1 MAEITEQGITGRS
14 LNEYLGDIKTRTL
27 AIDPEWNLDADSPDG
42 QRIGIDSELLANL
55 DEAVVA
61 TYRSKDPDSATGEA
75 LRDIGKISGVPIR
88 DATYSVA
95 PLAVSGQ
102 AGTAIP
108 VNSQVRSRID
118 NTVWLTTAVI
128 VIGVGQTGTGFATCS
143 TPGRIL
149 ASPGELTI
157 IGTPFGGWA
166 AVTNGEAAAGED
178 AETDQDFRK
187 RRNDSVARPGSNM
200 RDNMKANIASVPGV
214 TDVEVLENNSDSP
227 FDVDGVPYTGI
238 AVIVNGGSD
247 ADIGLAM
254 YQKHNPGT
262 PMLPRYSVKTS
273 TWVDAPGASGV
284 KVDVVSPVTGN
295 KAVMT
300 FQRATGLPIF
310 VALTIQ
316 KEGDLPSDIEDQIKQ
331 AIVADST
338 RRLFNGE
345 TTTGF
350 NRGGYDIGEK
360 VVPGRLYTPVNK
372 ILGKY
377 GDSYVIPPLTI
388 GLTAIAQGSTPIQP
402 TIAQIATFDADN
414 IAVTVT
420 P

>member
-1 MAEITEQGITGRS
+1 MAEITDQGITGRS

-27 AIDPEWNLDADSPDG
+27 AIDPEWNLDPDSPDG
-42 QRIGIDSELLANL
+42 QRIGIDAELLANL
-55 DEAVVA
+55 DEAVVGS
-61 TYRSKDPDSATGEA
+61 YRSKDPDSATGEA

-88 DATYSVA
+88 DATYSIA
-95 PLAVSGQ
+95 PVTLSGQ
-102 AGTAIP
+102 SGSAIP
-108 VNSQVRSRID
+108 AGSQIRSRID
-118 NTVWLTTAVI
+118 NTLWLTTSVI
-128 VIGVGQTGTGFATCS
+128 VIGVGQTGTGFAICT

-149 ASPGELTI
+149 AGPGELTK
-157 IGTPFGGWA
+157 IGTPFGGWS

-178 AETDQDFRK
+178 AERDEDFRK

-200 RDNMKANIASVPGV
+200 RDNMLANIASVTGV
-214 TDVEVLENNSDSP
+214 TDVKVLENSSDSP
-227 FDVDGVPYTGI
+227 FDIDGVPYTGI

-262 PMLPRYSVKTS
+262 PMLPRYSAKTD
-273 TWVDAPGASGV
+273 TWIDAPGANGV

-300 FQRATGLPIF
+300 FQRASGLPIF
-310 VALTIQ
+310 VAMAIQ
-316 KEGDLPSDIEDQIKQ
+316 QVGDLPSDIDDQIKQ
-331 AIVADST
+331 AIVSDST
-338 RRLFNGE
+338 RSLFNGE
-345 TTTGF
+345 TTVGF

-360 VVPGRLYTPVNK
+360 VAPGRLYTPVNK

-377 GDSYVIPPLTI
+377 GDSYVTSLTI
-388 GLTAIAQGSTPIQP
+388 GLSAGAQGLTPIQP
-402 TIAQIATFDADN
+402 TIAQIATFDTDN

>member
-1 MAEITEQGITGRS
+1 MAEITDQGIKGRS
-14 LNEYLGDIKTRTL
+14 LSEYLGDIEERTL
-27 AIDPEWNLDADSPDG
+27 AIDPDWNIDADSPDG
-42 QRIGIDSELLANL
+42 QRIGIDSELLVNL

-61 TYRSKDPDSATGEA
+61 AYRSKDPDSATGEA
-75 LRDIGKISGVPIR
+75 LRNIGKISGVPIR

-95 PLAVSGQ
+95 PLSVSGQ

-128 VIGVGQTGTGFATCS
+128 VIGVGQAGNGFATCA
-143 TPGRIL
+143 TPGRVL
-149 ASPGELTI
+149 AGAGELTI
-157 IGTPFGGWA
+157 IGTPYGGWST
-166 AVTNGEAAAGED
+166 VTNGEAAAGED
-178 AETDQDFRK
+178 GETDTDFRK
-187 RRNDSVARPGSNM
+187 RRNDSVSRAGSNM

-214 TDVEVLENNSDSP
+214 TAVEVLENSSDSP
-227 FDVDGVPYTGI
+227 FDVDGVPYCGI

-262 PMLPRYSVKTS
+262 PMLPRYSVKTD
-273 TWVDAPGASGV
+273 TWVDAPGANGV
-284 KVDVVSPVTGN
+284 KVSGVSPATGN
-295 KAVMT
+295 PYTMT
-300 FQRATGLPIF
+300 FQRASGLPIF
-310 VALTIQ
+310 VALTYQ
-316 KEGDLPSDIEDQIKQ
+316 KVGDLPSDIDDQLKQ

-345 TTTGF
+345 TTVGF

-360 VVPGRLYTPVNK
+360 VAPGRLYTPVNK

-377 GDSYVIPPLTI
+377 GDSYVTSLTI
-388 GLTAIAQGSTPIQP
+388 GLSPTAQGLAPIQP
-402 TIAQIATFDADN
+402 TIAQIATFDVDN
-414 IAVTVT
+414 IAATVI